1 MSIFIAGYR
10 DGAKACNPDIDVL
23 IGFSQDFVDQAK
35 CKEIALSQ
43 IAKGSQVVFQVA
55 GGCGLGALD
64 AAKEKGKWGVGVD
77 RDQSDLGAHILT
89 SAVKRVD
96 TSVFETVK
104 AAQEGTLKPG
114 TDALFNLE
122 NDGVAVGTTSD
133 KVTQD
138 ILDKVEELKQQI
150 IDGEIKPASTL

>member
-1 MSIFIAGYR
+1 M
-10 DGAKACNPDIDVL
+10 
-23 IGFSQDFVDQAK
+23 
-35 CKEIALSQ
+35 
-43 IAKGSQVVFQVA
+43 
-55 GGCGLGALD
+55 
-64 AAKEKGKWGVGVD
+64 
-77 RDQSDLGAHILT
+77 
-89 SAVKRVD
+89 
-96 TSVFETVK
+96 K
-104 AAQEGTLKPG
+104 AAQEGTLEPG